1 MKKKEQL
8 PVIFRMEKCCGEWE
22 PLAVFPTT
30 EWGDN
35 GYRFMTC
42 LCYRHIGQH
51 NCICHDYY
59 SEKTKPATKEQYEP
73 LLKELTNVAGYVN
86 LRIVKKWMS
95 HYAD

>member
-30 EWGDN
+30 EWNDN

-42 LCYRHIGQH
+42 LCYSRIGQH

-59 SEKTKPATKEQYEP
+59 SEKTKPATKEQYEH
-73 LLKELTNVAGYVN
+73 LLKELHEIGYTN
-86 LRIVKKWMS
+86 LRIVNKWMRK
-95 HYAD
+95 YAE